1 MVGICPYFLW
11 SQGPKSWGYPKVSWL
26 FHGCFMAVKWSNTK
40 IIIHLLCHGPTVQDG
55 PGLGWFGRNQHEN
68 LRVSWD
74 MNGIQWMAATHV
86 EAASAMATWWGWIP
100 HGHVMWKMDDRMVL
114 IGAWPTPWKMM
125 EFVRL
130 DHPNIS
136 QLLGKIIQSCS
147 KPPSSTC
154 LDSNGPVSSKI

>member
-130 DHPNIS
+130 DHHDHHPNS
-136 QLLGKIIQSCS
+136 WGSHQSHVPNHQAVDDPIKS
-147 KPPSSTC
+147 P
-154 LDSNGPVSSKI
+154 